1 MVRAVFALNRHILN
15 AFAGTKDEEAVEKR
29 S

>member
-1 MVRAVFALNRHILN
+1 MVRAGFALNRHILN
-15 AFAGTKDEEAVEKR
+15 AFAGTKDEEAVEKT